1 MTGRDCLPIS
11 QVRKVKSLKGMCGTF
26 GCGIPSTPPGRSGD
40 AWLLHVPAG
49 PVRWCEE
56 ARAQSRWGA
65 WRKEQ
70 QARVRLLGQV
80 SPLLSAQASY
90 LPLGLSVTTC
100 EMGVVEVGPEKVELE
115 VPWLPSR

>member
-11 QVRKVKSLKGMCGTF
+11 QVRKLESLKGMCGTF
-26 GCGIPSTPPGRSGD
+26 GCGILSTPPSG
-40 AWLLHVPAG
+40 L
-49 PVRWCEE
+49 VRRCEE

-65 WRKEQ
+65 WWKEQ

-90 LPLGLSVTTC
+90 LPFGLSVTIC
-100 EMGVVEVGPEKVELE
+100 EMGVVEAGPEKVELE
-115 VPWLPSR
+115 VLWPPSRCG